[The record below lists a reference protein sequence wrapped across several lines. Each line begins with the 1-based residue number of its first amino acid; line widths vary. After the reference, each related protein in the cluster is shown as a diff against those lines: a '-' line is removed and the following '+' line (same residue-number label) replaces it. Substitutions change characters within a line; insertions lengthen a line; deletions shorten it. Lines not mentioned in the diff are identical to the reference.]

1 MENSP
6 PCLECTDLFDVGLL
20 SYLFF
25 IFFLSI
31 LQVSPG
37 LLESPFV
44 TFVTFVVHLA
54 PSPRLTAYLLR
65 QGKLK
70 LPTMA
75 LTNVDHVSPSKP
87 VEKTPDVLVTPCD
100 PWPAP
105 YYLDGGFR
113 RVTPYHFTY
122 NTNCKER
129 WRGRQLVEIFT
140 SEFRDRKPEYY
151 VREYVG
157 MGLQM

>member
-1 MENSP
+1 
-6 PCLECTDLFDVGLL
+6 
-20 SYLFF
+20 
-25 IFFLSI
+25 
-31 LQVSPG
+31 
-37 LLESPFV
+37 
-44 TFVTFVVHLA
+44 
-54 PSPRLTAYLLR
+54 
-65 QGKLK
+65 
-70 LPTMA
+70 MA
-75 LTNVDHVSPSKP
+75 LTNIDHVSPSKP